1 MVRRMNGIFN
11 RSNEMAIHP
20 GQSVRARDGA
30 IYVVACI
37 AHGRVWAY
45 SPEGLRAIAV
55 AGEDECEQG
64 HPALPGGPHSP
75 CPAHIAPQGL
85 DCARA
90 A

>member
-1 MVRRMNGIFN
+1 MVRRVFN
-11 RSNEMAIHP
+11 RSDAVPVHP

-30 IYVVACI
+30 VYVVACI
-37 AHGRVWAY
+37 AQGRVWAY

-55 AGEDECEQG
+55 AGEDECE
-64 HPALPGGPHSP
+64 LGGGGLSARPHSP